1 MKKRLFALLLALCLC
16 IPASAAQN
24 SAENFVRQR
33 NYTGQFSDLN
43 VSWRPSMNTVFRKA
57 APMVPMVSRTP

>member
-33 NYTGQFSDLN
+33 NYTGQF
-43 VSWRPSMNTVFRKA
+43 FRFECL
-57 APMVPMVSRTP
+57 VPLL